1 MRPSS
6 ATLDR
11 RSKVSRETV
20 ESDEDLL
27 RRAAGWA
34 GRRAGERELKLFSR
48 LRQWLIEEAL
58 PAGGLGPHEQA
69 VLVPRHIA
77 DSLLLAQP
85 FPVDAARIIDVG
97 SGVGLPGLPLA
108 ILHPDSAVLLVDRS
122 GRRCRL
128 ARRGARVL
136 GLDNVEVVEADITH
150 FDVATDIAVSR
161 AAIPPALLRPLL
173 PRLVRPGG
181 VAVLAAST
189 VSKPREDGF
198 ETVEVPEGI
207 VGESRWLLVWRP

>member
-1 MRPSS
+1 M
-6 ATLDR
+6 
-11 RSKVSRETV
+11 

-34 GRRAGERELKLFSR
+34 GRGVGERELRLFAR
-48 LRQWLIEEAL
+48 LREWLTEEAL

-69 VLVPRHIA
+69 VLVSRHIA
-77 DSLLLAQP
+77 DSLVLAQP
-85 FPVDAARIIDVG
+85 FPVEAARITDVG
-97 SGVGLPGLPLA
+97 SGAGLPGLPLA
-108 ILHPDSAVLLVDRS
+108 ILHPDSAVVLVDRS

-128 ARRGARVL
+128 ARRGVRVL
-136 GLDNVEVVEADITH
+136 GLDNVEVVEADVARLDI
-150 FDVATDIAVSR
+150 ATDVVVSR

-189 VSKPREDGF
+189 VRKPREEGF
-198 ETVEVPEGI
+198 ECVEVPEKI
-207 VGESRWLLVWRP
+207 LGEPRWLLVWRP